1 MCARGAIDW
10 LKSEDAAFGLVARCV
25 SQSTLPM
32 RFSGDLLTQI
42 HEAAITPPGKRA
54 GETQLSFPDGIF
66 MTATEALNVF
76 I

>member
-1 MCARGAIDW
+1 MCATGAIDW
-10 LKSEDAAFGLVARCV
+10 LKSEDAAFGLVARCA

-54 GETQLSFPDGIF
+54 GETQLLFPDGIF